1 MKRKIRI
8 LVVDDEESM
17 RDSLSEWLREDGYE
31 VESVESGEKAIEKI
45 KKGKWT
51 AALVDLKMPGIDGI
65 ETMREIR
72 NIDKEIPV
80 IIITAYAT
88 VDTAVRAMKEGAYD
102 YIVKPF
108 NPEEISMMLHKLV
121 ERQSLLLE
129 NIYLRKQLMK
139 AYQFEDLIGKNKKM
153 IEIFELIKTIAD
165 SKSTVLI
172 QGETGT
178 GKELIARAIH
188 NSSLRKK
195 GPFVTLSCAALP
207 ASILEAELFGYEK
220 GAFTDAKA
228 TRRGK
233 LEIAHGG
240 TLFLDE
246 IGDISP
252 KTQVDLLRF
261 LQEREFR
268 RLGGEE
274 NIKVDVRV
282 VAATNKNLKALV
294 EQGKFREDLFYR
306 LNVIKIDVPPLRERK
321 EDISILVAHFLEKY
335 NIENKKSVERVSE
348 EGMELLLSY
357 HWPGNVR
364 ELENCIERA
373 VVICKGNLL
382 KPSDFP
388 EYIRVPVSPSYKE
401 DMSLE
406 ELERIH
412 IEKIL
417 TKYKYNIQKSSE
429 VLGIDRVT
437 LYRKMKKYNIKMLK
451 TAT

>member
-31 VESVESGEKAIEKI
+31 VESVESGEKAIERV
-45 KKGKWT
+45 KKAKWT
-51 AALVDLKMPGIDGI
+51 AALVDLKMPGMDGI
-65 ETMREIR
+65 ETMREIKK
-72 NIDKEIPV
+72 IDKDLPI

-88 VDTAVRAMKEGAYD
+88 VDTAVTAMKEGAYD

-108 NPEEISMMLHKLV
+108 NPEEISMMLGKLV

-129 NIYLRKQLMK
+129 NIYLRKQLMR
-139 AYQFEDLIGKNKKM
+139 AYQFEDLVGKNKKM
-153 IEIFELIKTIAD
+153 QEIFELIKTVAD
-165 SKSTVLI
+165 SKSTILI

-188 NSSLRKK
+188 NNSPRRK

-207 ASILEAELFGYEK
+207 ASLLEAELFGYEK
-220 GAFTDAKA
+220 GAFTDAK
-228 TRRGK
+228 TTKKGK
-233 LEIAHGG
+233 LELAHGG

-246 IGDISP
+246 VGDISP

-274 NIKVDVRV
+274 SIKVDVRV

-306 LNVIKIDVPPLRERK
+306 LNVITIDLP
-321 EDISILVAHFLEKY
+321 H
-335 NIENKKSVERVSE
+335 
-348 EGMELLLSY
+348 
-357 HWPGNVR
+357 
-364 ELENCIERA
+364 
-373 VVICKGNLL
+373 
-382 KPSDFP
+382 
-388 EYIRVPVSPSYKE
+388 
-401 DMSLE
+401 
-406 ELERIH
+406 
-412 IEKIL
+412 
-417 TKYKYNIQKSSE
+417 
-429 VLGIDRVT
+429 
-437 LYRKMKKYNIKMLK
+437 
-451 TAT
+451 

>member
-31 VESVESGEKAIEKI
+31 VESVESGEKALEKL

-51 AALVDLKMPGIDGI
+51 VTLVDLKMPGMDGI
-65 ETMREIR
+65 ETMREIKKL
-72 NIDKEIPV
+72 DKELPV

-88 VDTAVRAMKEGAYD
+88 VDTAVIAMKEGAYD

-108 NPEEISMMLHKLV
+108 NPEEISMMIHKLV
-121 ERQSLLLE
+121 ERQNLLLE
-129 NIYLRKQLMK
+129 NLYLRKQLMRT
-139 AYQFEDLIGKNKKM
+139 YQFEDLIGKNKNM
-153 IEIFELIKTIAD
+153 QEIFELIKTIAD

-188 NSSLRKK
+188 NTSSRRK
-195 GPFVTLSCAALP
+195 GPFVILSCAALP
-207 ASILEAELFGYEK
+207 ASLIESELFGYEK
-220 GAFTDAKA
+220 GAFTDAK
-228 TRRGK
+228 TRKRGK
-233 LEIAHGG
+233 LELAHGG

-274 NIKVDVRV
+274 VIKVDVRII
-282 VAATNKNLKALV
+282 AATNKNLKSLV

-306 LNVIKIDVPPLRERK
+306 LNVITIDIPPLRERK
-321 EDISILVAHFLEKY
+321 EDIPLLVAHFLEKF
-335 NIENKKSVERVSE
+335 NIENKKSVERISE
-348 EGMELLLSY
+348 ETMELLLAY

-364 ELENCIERA
+364 EIENCIERA
-373 VVICKGNLL
+373 VVICKGNLI
-382 KPSDFP
+382 KPADLP
-388 EYIRVPVSPSYKE
+388 EYIRAPISPSYKE

-406 ELERIH
+406 ELEKIH

-417 TKYKYNIQKSSE
+417 TKYKFNIQKSSE
-429 VLGIDRVT
+429 ILGIDRAT
-437 LYRKMKKYNIKMLK
+437 LYRKIKKYNIKMLK
-451 TAT
+451 SAI

>member
-31 VESVESGEKAIEKI
+31 VESVESGEQAIEKV
-45 KKGKWT
+45 KKSKWT

-72 NIDKEIPV
+72 KLDKELPI

-88 VDTAVRAMKEGAYD
+88 VDTAVTAMKEGAYD

-129 NIYLRKQLMK
+129 NIYLRKQLMRT
-139 AYQFEDLIGKNKKM
+139 YQFEDIVGKNKK
-153 IEIFELIKTIAD
+153 IQEIFELIKTVAD
-165 SKSTVLI
+165 SKSTILI

-188 NSSLRKK
+188 NTSPRKK

-207 ASILEAELFGYEK
+207 ASLLEAELFGYEK
-220 GAFTDAKA
+220 GAFTDAK
-228 TRRGK
+228 TTKRGK
-233 LEIAHGG
+233 LELAHGG

-261 LQEREFR
+261 LQEKEFR

-282 VAATNKNLKALV
+282 VAATNKNLKNLV

-306 LNVIKIDVPPLRERK
+306 LNVITIDVPPLRERK
-321 EDISILVAHFLEKY
+321 EDISLLVAHFLEKY
-335 NIENKKSVERVSE
+335 TIENKKSIERVSE
-348 EGMELLLSY
+348 EAMELLLSY

-373 VVICKGNLL
+373 VVICKGNLI
-382 KPSDFP
+382 KPADLP
-388 EYIRVPVSPSYKE
+388 DYIRVPVSPTYKE

-417 TKYKYNIQKSSE
+417 TKYKFNIQKSSE
-429 VLGIDRVT
+429 VLGIDRAT
-437 LYRKMKKYNIKMLK
+437 LYRKIKKYNIKLLK
-451 TAT
+451 SAT

>member
-1 MKRKIRI
+1 MKRKVRI

-31 VESVESGEKAIEKI
+31 VESVESGEEAIEKV
-45 KKGKWT
+45 KKSKWT
-51 AALVDLKMPGIDGI
+51 AALVDLKMPGMDGI
-65 ETMREIR
+65 ETMREIKKL
-72 NIDKEIPV
+72 DKDLPV

-88 VDTAVRAMKEGAYD
+88 VDTAVTAMKEGAYD

-108 NPEEISMMLHKLV
+108 NPEEISMMLGKLV

-129 NIYLRKQLMK
+129 NIYLRKQLMR
-139 AYQFEDLIGKNKKM
+139 AYQFEDLVGKNKKM
-153 IEIFELIKTIAD
+153 QDIFELIKTVAD
-165 SKSTVLI
+165 SKSTILI

-188 NSSLRKK
+188 NTSSRRK

-207 ASILEAELFGYEK
+207 ASLLEAELFGYEK
-220 GAFTDAKA
+220 GAFTDAK
-228 TRRGK
+228 TTKRGK
-233 LEIAHGG
+233 LELAHGG

-282 VAATNKNLKALV
+282 VAATNKNLKTLV

-306 LNVIKIDVPPLRERK
+306 LNVITIDVPPLRERK
-321 EDISILVAHFLEKY
+321 EDIPLLVSHFLEKY
-335 NIENKKSVERVSE
+335 NIENKKSIERVSE
-348 EGMELLLSY
+348 DAMELILSY

-373 VVICKGNLL
+373 VVICKGNLI
-382 KPSDFP
+382 KPSDLP
-388 EYIRVPVSPSYKE
+388 DYIRVPVSPSYKE
-401 DMSLE
+401 DMTLE
-406 ELERIH
+406 ELEKIH

-417 TKYKYNIQKSSE
+417 TKYKFNIQKSSE
-429 VLGIDRVT
+429 VLGIDRAT
-437 LYRKMKKYNIKMLK
+437 LYRKIKKYNIKMLK
-451 TAT
+451 SAT

>member
-31 VESVESGEKAIEKI
+31 VESVESGEEAIEKV
-45 KKGKWT
+45 KKSKWT
-51 AALVDLKMPGIDGI
+51 AALVDLKMPGMDGI
-65 ETMREIR
+65 ETMREIKKL
-72 NIDKEIPV
+72 DKELPI

-88 VDTAVRAMKEGAYD
+88 VDTAVTAMKEGAYD

-129 NIYLRKQLMK
+129 NIYLRKQLMR
-139 AYQFEDLIGKNKKM
+139 AYQFEDLVGKNKKM
-153 IEIFELIKTIAD
+153 QEIFELVKTVAD
-165 SKSTVLI
+165 SKSTILI

-188 NSSLRKK
+188 NNSPRNK

-207 ASILEAELFGYEK
+207 SSLLEAELFGYEK
-220 GAFTDAKA
+220 GAFTDAK
-228 TRRGK
+228 TTKKGK
-233 LEIAHGG
+233 LELAHGG

-261 LQEREFR
+261 LQEKEFR
-268 RLGGEE
+268 RLGGEG

-282 VAATNKNLKALV
+282 VAATNKNLKSLV

-306 LNVIKIDVPPLRERK
+306 LNVITIDVPPLRERK
-321 EDISILVAHFLEKY
+321 EDIPLLVAHFIEKY
-335 NIENKKSVERVSE
+335 NIENKKSIERVSE
-348 EGMELLLSY
+348 EAMELLLSY

-373 VVICKGNLL
+373 VVICKSNII
-382 KPSDFP
+382 KPVDLP
-388 EYIRVPVSPSYKE
+388 DYIRVPVSPTYRE

-429 VLGIDRVT
+429 VLGIDRAT
-437 LYRKMKKYNIKMLK
+437 LYRKIKKYSIKMLK